1 MLDDPFKSGQLLLPD
16 TPPEAVAAAGE
27 GLSLAASILVAVS
40 VLLFLLALRSFL
52 NVLPYLSDNILRAR
66 GSAALENSV
75 RVSRDRNLVA
85 AVLLIPAILLLVAA
99 VLLIPAIL
107 LIYRYRLFDIARFD
121 TLAPDMRLAAVAG
134 VFLVYLFLRFLL
146 YRWFRPRRRYDDYQM
161 AYRAGYTFFILLMML
176 ALLTVGICYVL
187 HLSDLTIKT
196 LLLAEAGVMYLLY
209 LFRRGQ
215 ILSMS
220 CNSLTTFLYLCGLEL
235 LPTALLVVPAVIL

>member
-16 TPPEAVAAAGE
+16 TPPEALTATGE

-85 AVLLIPAILLLVAA
+85 AVLLIPAILL
-99 VLLIPAIL
+99 IF
-107 LIYRYRLFDIARFD
+107 RYRLFDIAWFD
-121 TLAPDMRLAAVAG
+121 TLTPDMRLAAVAG
-134 VFLVYLFLRFLL
+134 VFLVYLFLRFIL

-161 AYRAGYTFFILLMML
+161 AYRAGYTFFILLMIL
-176 ALLTVGICYVL
+176 ALLTVGVCYVL
-187 HLSDLTIKT
+187 HLSDLTVKT
-196 LLLAEAGVMYLLY
+196 
-209 LFRRGQ
+209 
-215 ILSMS
+215 I
-220 CNSLTTFLYLCGLEL
+220 
-235 LPTALLVVPAVIL
+235 LLVESGVICSAADKFCRCLAIH

>member
-16 TPPEAVAAAGE
+16 TPPETVEAVGE

-52 NVLPYLSDNILRAR
+52 NVLPYLSDNLFRAR

-85 AVLLIPAILLLVAA
+85 AVF
-99 VLLIPAIL
+99 LIPAIL
-107 LIYRYRLFDIARFD
+107 LIYRYRLFDIAFFD
-121 TLAPDMRLAAVAG
+121 TLSPDMRLAAVAG
-134 VFLVYLFLRFLL
+134 VFIVYLLLRFIL
-146 YRWFRPRRRYDDYQM
+146 YRWMRPRRRYDDYQM

-176 ALLTVGICYVL
+176 ALTTVGVCYIL
-187 HLSDLTIKT
+187 RLPDLTIKT
-196 LLLAEAGVMYLLY
+196 LLLVEAGVLYLIYLL
-209 LFRRGQ
+209 RRAQ

-235 LPTALLVVPAVIL
+235 LPAALMVVPAVVL

>member
-1 MLDDPFKSGQLLLPD
+1 MFDDPFKSGQLLLPD

-52 NVLPYLSDNILRAR
+52 SVLPYLADNILRAR

-85 AVLLIPAILLLVAA
+85 AVF
-99 VLLIPAIL
+99 LIPAIL
-107 LIYRYRLFDIARFD
+107 LIYRYRLFDIAYFD
-121 TLAPDMRLAAVAG
+121 TLTPDLRLAAVAG
-134 VFLVYLFLRFLL
+134 VFIGYLLIRFLL
-146 YRWFRPRRRYDDYQM
+146 YRWLRPRRRYDDYQM

-176 ALLTVGICYVL
+176 ALATVGICYVL
-187 HLSDLTIKT
+187 RLPDETIKT
-196 LLLAEAGVMYLLY
+196 LLLVESGVMYLLY
-209 LFRRGQ
+209 LVRRGQ

-220 CNSLTTFLYLCGLEL
+220 CNSLTTFSYLCGLEL
-235 LPTALLVVPAVIL
+235 LPTALMVVPAVVL

>member
-1 MLDDPFKSGQLLLPD
+1 M
-16 TPPEAVAAAGE
+16 AVAGE
-27 GLSLAASILVAVS
+27 GLSLAASLLVAVS

-85 AVLLIPAILLLVAA
+85 AVFIL
-99 VLLIPAIL
+99 PAIL
-107 LIYRYRLFDIARFD
+107 LIYRYRLFDIAWLD
-121 TLAPDMRLAAVAG
+121 TLTPDLRLAAIAA
-134 VFLVYLFLRFLL
+134 VFVLYLIVRFLL
-146 YRWFRPRRRYDDYQM
+146 YRWLRPRRRYDDYQM
-161 AYRAGYTFFILLMML
+161 AYRAGFTFFILLMIL
-176 ALLTVGICYVL
+176 ALLTVGVCYVL
-187 HLSDLTIKT
+187 HLSDLTVKT
-196 LLLAEAGVMYLLY
+196 ILLVETGVMYLLY

-220 CNSLTTFLYLCGLEL
+220 CNSLTTFSYLCGLEL

>member
-1 MLDDPFKSGQLLLPD
+1 MFDDPFKSGQLLLPD

-52 NVLPYLSDNILRAR
+52 PYLADNILRAR

-85 AVLLIPAILLLVAA
+85 AVF
-99 VLLIPAIL
+99 LIPAIL
-107 LIYRYRLFDIARFD
+107 LIYRYRLFDIAYFD
-121 TLAPDMRLAAVAG
+121 TLSPDLRLAAVAG
-134 VFLVYLFLRFLL
+134 VFIGYLLIRFLL
-146 YRWFRPRRRYDDYQM
+146 YRWLRPRRRYDDYQM

-176 ALLTVGICYVL
+176 ALTTVGICYVL
-187 HLSDLTIKT
+187 GLPNATIKT
-196 LLLAEAGVMYLLY
+196 LLLVETGVLYLLY

-220 CNSLTTFLYLCGLEL
+220 CNSLTTFSYLCGLEL
-235 LPTALLVVPAVIL
+235 LPTALMVVPAVIL

>member
-1 MLDDPFKSGQLLLPD
+1 MFDDPFKSGQLLLPD

-52 NVLPYLSDNILRAR
+52 SVLPYLADNILRAR

-85 AVLLIPAILLLVAA
+85 AVF
-99 VLLIPAIL
+99 LIPAIL
-107 LIYRYRLFDIARFD
+107 LIYRYRLFDIAYFD
-121 TLAPDMRLAAVAG
+121 TLSPDLRLAAVAG
-134 VFLVYLFLRFLL
+134 VFIGYLLIRFLL
-146 YRWFRPRRRYDDYQM
+146 YRWLRPRRRYDDYQM

-176 ALLTVGICYVL
+176 ALTTVGICYVL
-187 HLSDLTIKT
+187 RLPDETVKT
-196 LLLAEAGVMYLLY
+196 LLLVESGVMYLLY
-209 LFRRGQ
+209 LVRRGQ

-220 CNSLTTFLYLCGLEL
+220 CNSLTTFSYLCGLEL
-235 LPTALLVVPAVIL
+235 LPTALMVVPAVVL

>member
-1 MLDDPFKSGQLLLPD
+1 MLDDPFRSGQLLLPD
-16 TPPEAVAAAGE
+16 TPPEAVEAAGE

-52 NVLPYLSDNILRAR
+52 SVLPYLSDNILRAR

-85 AVLLIPAILLLVAA
+85 AVF
-99 VLLIPAIL
+99 LIPAIL
-107 LIYRYRLFDIARFD
+107 LIYRYRLFDIAWFG
-121 TLAPDMRLAAVAG
+121 TLSPDLRLAAVAG
-134 VFLVYLFLRFLL
+134 VFLVYLLLRFLM
-146 YRWFRPRRRYDDYQM
+146 YRWLRPRRRYDDYQM
-161 AYRAGYTFFILLMML
+161 AYRAGYTFFILLMIL
-176 ALLTVGICYVL
+176 ALTTVGICYVL
-187 HLSDLTIKT
+187 RLPDATIKT
-196 LLLAEAGVMYLLY
+196 LLLVEAGVMYLLY

-220 CNSLTTFLYLCGLEL
+220 CNSLTTFSYLCGLEL

>member
-1 MLDDPFKSGQLLLPD
+1 MLEEPFRSGRLLLPD
-16 TPPEAVAAAGE
+16 TPPQAVEAAGE
-27 GLSLAASILVAVS
+27 GLSLVASLLVAVS

-52 NVLPYLSDNILRAR
+52 NVLPYLADNIFRAR

-85 AVLLIPAILLLVAA
+85 TVFLV
-99 VLLIPAIL
+99 PAIL
-107 LIYRYRLFDIARFD
+107 LIFRYRLFDIAPFD
-121 TLAPDMRLAAVAG
+121 ALSPDMRLLAIAG
-134 VFLVYLFLRFLL
+134 VFLGYLLVRFLL
-146 YRWFRPRRRYDDYQM
+146 YRWLRPRRRYDNYQM

-176 ALLTVGICYVL
+176 ALVTVGVCYVL
-187 HLSDLTIKT
+187 RLPDLTVKT
-196 LLLAEAGVMYLLY
+196 FLLVETGVMYLLY

-220 CNSLTTFLYLCGLEL
+220 CNSLTTFSYLCGLEF

>member
-1 MLDDPFKSGQLLLPD
+1 M
-16 TPPEAVAAAGE
+16 V
-27 GLSLAASILVAVS
+27 ASILVAVS

-52 NVLPYLSDNILRAR
+52 NVLPYLADGIFRAR

-85 AVLLIPAILLLVAA
+85 AVF
-99 VLLIPAIL
+99 LIPAIL
-107 LIYRYRLFDIARFD
+107 LIYRYRLFDIAWFD
-121 TLAPDMRLAAVAG
+121 TLSPDMRLAAVAG
-134 VFLVYLFLRFLL
+134 VFLGYLLIRFLL
-146 YRWFRPRRRYDDYQM
+146 YRWLRPRRRYDDYQM

-187 HLSDLTIKT
+187 RLPDLTIKT
-196 LLLAEAGVMYLLY
+196 LLLAETGVMYLLY